1 MSLSKK
7 PSFKWAKKKKK
18 FELGLQRN
26 DAKTRFIMRILI
38 LKLGKII
45 SRLPCRSIDIRLLV

>member
-7 PSFKWAKKKKK
+7 PSFKWAKKI
-18 FELGLQRN
+18 ELGLQRK
-26 DAKTRFIMRILI
+26 DAKSHFMRILI

-45 SRLPCRSIDIRLLV
+45 GRLPCRSIDIQLG